1 MNRRAWGAFAA
12 VSVLWGLPYLFIK
25 IADDDGMPPLDL
37 AWLRIALGAAVLVPI
52 ARRAGTLGALR
63 GRWPWLLAFAVAEVA
78 VPFPMIA
85 AGETHVASSTAAIV
99 IATVPLIIA
108 LLSLRF
114 EPSERVTG
122 RRLLGLLVGLVGVA
136 FLVGVDVSGDGGEL
150 LGVGAV
156 LIAACGYAIGPLILK
171 RKLAD
176 LDPTA
181 MMGACLAIATLLLAP
196 LAAIALPS
204 GAPSAGAFASV
215 AVLGIFCTALALV
228 LMAILIGA
236 AGPARASVITYINP
250 VIALALGV
258 VFLAEDPGAGALVGL
273 ALILVGSWLATAGP
287 RPTPEPAAPGGER
300 PGVPQGAPSE

>member
-1 MNRRAWGAFAA
+1 MSRRAWGAFAA

-25 IADDDGMPPLDL
+25 IADDAGMPPLDL
-37 AWLRIALGAAVLVPI
+37 AWARIALGAAVLVAI
-52 ARRAGTLGALR
+52 AWRAGTLPALR
-63 GRWPWLLAFAVAEVA
+63 GFGPWLVAFAIAEVA

-85 AGETHVASSTAAIV
+85 AGEQHVASSTAAIV

-122 RRLLGLLVGLVGVA
+122 WRLLGLLVGLAGVA
-136 FLVGVDVSGDGGEL
+136 ALVGVDVSGDSHEL

-171 RKLAD
+171 RRKLAG

-181 MMGACLAIATLLLAP
+181 MMGVCLVIAAVLLTP
-196 LAAIALPS
+196 LAALDLPS
-204 GAPSAGAFASV
+204 AAPTAGVFASV
-215 AVLGIFCTALALV
+215 VVLGLFCTALALV
-228 LMAILIGA
+228 LMAILIGE
-236 AGPARASVITYINP
+236 AGPSRASVITYVNP

-258 VFLAEDPGAGALVGL
+258 VFLSEEPGVGSLVGL
-273 ALILVGSWLATAGP
+273 ALILVGSWFATTGP
-287 RPTPEPAAPGGER
+287 QPGRLDSAA
-300 PGVPQGAPSE
+300 SE